1 MRPFFYRYGA
11 NCCAKQVDT
20 TKGYPKIDLFA
31 FKGNDRVL
39 HIGWSYRVGPKVNM
53 RLFWI
58 AYDCTLSDFLYF
70 QCRKRP
76 KYVLLELARY
86 KIKFIVCP
94 TQQF

>member
-31 FKGNDRVL
+31 FKGNDKVL
-39 HIGWSYRVGPKVNM
+39 HIGCSYGVGPKVNM

-58 AYDCTLSDFLYF
+58 AYDCTLSDSAS
-70 QCRKRP
+70 P
-76 KYVLLELARY
+76 GHASPGPAKYY
-86 KIKFIVCP
+86 IFIQSKKVRDM
-94 TQQF
+94 

>member
-39 HIGWSYRVGPKVNM
+39 HIRVSTIWEILEILKSESIS
-53 RLFWI
+53 LKFWLKI
-58 AYDCTLSDFLYF
+58 FGKLVSD
-70 QCRKRP
+70 
-76 KYVLLELARY
+76 LL
-86 KIKFIVCP
+86 
-94 TQQF
+94 

>member
-58 AYDCTLSDFLYF
+58 AYDCTLSDFLYLRYEISQSYNQNF
-70 QCRKRP
+70 ITSICFR
-76 KYVLLELARY
+76 VLE
-86 KIKFIVCP
+86 IIV
-94 TQQF
+94 